1 MNLGRVLAGY
11 RNAVPLSV
19 RDLAAQIGISHSTLS
34 RIERGMPCDSGT
46 LSKIL
51 LWLFAPNKETDNGA

>member
-19 RDLAAQIGISHSTLS
+19 RELAAQIGIPHSTLN
-34 RIERGMPCDSGT
+34 RIEHGHPCDSDT
-46 LSKIL
+46 FAKIL
-51 LWLFAPNKETDNGA
+51 LWLFAPNKEADNG